1 MDIKVCRQL
10 EDLILKN
17 VIIIAA
23 ICVFFCAGLHAGQA
37 TRIELTDKVL
47 VKDTIRFGINLGSDT
62 YYSGAVLLKKRSQQN
77 FEGTIYRQCHFG
89 PSQDEH
95 GATSWFRQPQWWQ
108 DLMVKHGY
116 YEILSGPAKGIRGKI
131 KAISTK
137 KEMHNGKPEDFMY
150 IEFDKQ
156 VPPGPPN
163 GGLLVE
169 AFMLK
174 DGQFRSLDGFWTS
187 KQNRIEIGDVPAGSF
202 GCAALNMRG
211 SQGKAHYHLST
222 HYHRFGELN
231 GRWHV
236 RFQAKIKSGEP
247 SLAVMPSPERW
258 GEKKT
263 VKLES
268 QWKQFDEIIDVN
280 RVPEPN
286 NDGDVQN
293 LFFKI
298 EVAGGDVLIDDIELW
313 MEGDRNPT
321 VFRDDLIAV
330 LKKFKPG
337 VIRYLQTGGSTIDNT
352 IAPPLR
358 SYSYSN
364 RQAATYGPY
373 EEHQTDPYS
382 LHEMYE
388 LCKYVGAEPWYC
400 LPGTLHKEEL
410 AHFIEYLGAPADVGY
425 GKVRAEMGQ
434 QRPWSE
440 VFDHIH
446 IEFGNEA
453 WNNAAWYQCGGYN
466 GPDYWRELIETGK
479 KSPYYKPNMLFHTA
493 GQAAWSGRNAGI
505 LKNAPNAD
513 RFAVAPYL
521 ISELNNKDLEILD
534 TDEKL
539 FRWVFA
545 KPIWRSLDPRGA
557 MYQNYG
563 LAKAASIELSI
574 YEVNH
579 HTTHGDAPAG
589 PRNKIVTSI
598 AGGIN
603 VANDMLLMMRE
614 HKLRTQCLFSL
625 IQQKYRAAGVGDVY
639 LWGTALNM
647 RKGHERY
654 RPTFLACMLANKVIG
669 GNMVETI
676 HSKNEPTFDAAGYF
690 AYQGGAET
698 VRNIPV
704 IWSYGFAEGGRRG
717 LILISLDVSEAR
729 PVEIAF
735 AGRAEQN
742 KASLWRMS
750 AEKITANNEF
760 EVKEPQVT
768 VVQETLNDFGPNYKM
783 ILPPHSMTVLE
794 WEMQ

>member
-1 MDIKVCRQL
+1 MKHA
-10 EDLILKN
+10 
-17 VIIIAA
+17 IIAA
-23 ICVFFCAGLHAGQA
+23 AICIYFCTALPAGQA
-37 TRIELTDKVL
+37 VRVQLTDKVL
-47 VKDTIRFGINLGSDT
+47 VEDTVRFGINLGGDT

-77 FEGTIYRQCHFG
+77 FEGTSYRQCHFG

-95 GATSWFRQPQWWQ
+95 GATSWFRQPQWWR
-108 DLMVKHGY
+108 DLMVEHGY
-116 YEILSGPAKGIRGKI
+116 YEILSGPAKGTRGKI
-131 KAISTK
+131 KAITTK
-137 KEMHNGKPEDFMY
+137 KEMHRDKPEDFMY
-150 IEFDKQ
+150 IQFDKQ

-169 AFMLK
+169 AFRIR
-174 DGQFRSLDGFWTS
+174 DGQFRGLDGFWTS
-187 KQNRIEIGDVPAGSF
+187 KQNEIAIGDVPPGSF
-202 GCAALNMRG
+202 GHAALNMKG

-236 RFQAKIKSGEP
+236 RLKAKIKSGEP
-247 SLAVMPSPERW
+247 SLLIMPSHDQW
-258 GEKKT
+258 GDKKS
-263 VKLES
+263 VQLGS
-268 QWKQFDEIIDVN
+268 RWKQFDEIIIVDG
-280 RVPEPN
+280 VPEPGD
-286 NDGDVQN
+286 DGEVQN

-298 EVAGGDVLIDDIELW
+298 EVAGGDVLIDDVEIW
-313 MEGDRNPT
+313 MEGDKNPT
-321 VFRDDLIAV
+321 VFRDDLVDV
-330 LKKFKPG
+330 LRQFNPG
-337 VIRYLQTGGSTIDNT
+337 AIRYLQTGGSTIDNA

-364 RQAATYGPY
+364 RKAATYGPY
-373 EEHQTDPYS
+373 QSHQTDPYS

-388 LCKYVGAEPWYC
+388 LCEYLDAEPWYC
-400 LPGTLHKEEL
+400 LPGTLHKDEL
-410 AHFIEYLGAPADVGY
+410 ANFIEYLGAPANAGY
-425 GKVRAEMGQ
+425 GKIRAEMGRE
-434 QRPWSE
+434 RPWSE

-466 GPDYWRELIETGK
+466 GPDYWRELIDAGK
-479 KSPYYKPNMLFHTA
+479 SSPYYESGMLFHTA
-493 GQAAWSGRNAGI
+493 GQASYSGRNAGI

-513 RFAVAPYL
+513 RFSVAPYL
-521 ISELNNKDLEILD
+521 VSQLNNKDLEILD

-557 MYQNYG
+557 MFQNYN
-563 LAKAASIELSI
+563 LAETAGIELSI

-579 HTTHGDAPAG
+579 HTTHGDAPAE

-625 IQQKYRAAGVGDVY
+625 IQHKYRAHGVGDVY

-669 GNMVETI
+669 GDMVETI
-676 HSKNEPTFDAAGYF
+676 HSKKEPTFDATGYF
-690 AYQGGAET
+690 AHKGDVET
-698 VRNIPV
+698 VRDIPV
-704 IWSYGFAEGGRRG
+704 VWSYGFAEGGRRG
-717 LILISLDVSEAR
+717 LILISLDVSTAR

-735 AGRAEQN
+735 AGRAVRDE
-742 KASLWRMS
+742 AVIWRLS
-750 AEKITANNEF
+750 ADTITANNEF
-760 EVKEPQVT
+760 EVGLPQVT
-768 VVQETLNDFGPNYKM
+768 VTRDTLNGFSPDYEM
-783 ILPPHSMTVLE
+783 ILQPHSMTVLE
-794 WEMQ
+794 WEAR

>member
-1 MDIKVCRQL
+1 MSHSGLLSTGGFV
-10 EDLILKN
+10 LKHE
-17 VIIIAA
+17 IIAA
-23 ICVFFCAGLHAGQA
+23 AICALMLTALSYGQA
-37 TRIELTDKVL
+37 TRIEMTDKVL
-47 VKDTIRFGINLGSDT
+47 VEDNVRFGINLGGDT

-89 PSQDEH
+89 PSQDEN

-108 DLMVKHGY
+108 DLMVEHGY
-116 YEILSGPAKGIRGKI
+116 YEVLSGPGKGTRGKI
-131 KAISTK
+131 KTISTK

-169 AFMLK
+169 AFRLQ

-187 KQNRIEIGDVPAGSF
+187 KQNIIEIGDVPAGSF
-202 GCAALNMRG
+202 GHAALNMKG
-211 SQGKAHYHLST
+211 TKEKAHYNLST

-236 RFQAKIKSGEP
+236 RFYAKTKSGRP
-247 SLAVMPSPERW
+247 SLTIIPSQGW
-258 GEKKT
+258 GQKKT
-263 VKLES
+263 VKPDS
-268 QWKQFDEIIDVN
+268 QWRQFDEIINVTG
-280 RVPEPN
+280 VPESVN
-286 NDGDVQN
+286 NGEVQN

-298 EVAGGDVLIDDIELW
+298 EVEGGDLLIDDIEIW
-313 MEGDRNPT
+313 MEGDENPT
-321 VFRDDLIAV
+321 VFRDDLVAV
-330 LKKFKPG
+330 LKKFNPG

-364 RQAATYGPY
+364 RRIAAYGPY
-373 EEHQTDPYS
+373 VEHQTDPYS
-382 LHEMYE
+382 LHEMYD
-388 LCKYVGAEPWYC
+388 LCKYIGAEPWYC

-410 AHFIEYLGAPADVGY
+410 AKFIEYLGAPVDVGY
-425 GKVRAEMGQ
+425 GKIRASMGQ

-453 WNNAAWYQCGGYN
+453 WNNAAWYQCGGHN
-466 GPDYWRELIETGK
+466 GPDYWRELIDTGK
-479 KSPYYKPNMLFHTA
+479 SSPYYKSNMLFHTA
-493 GQAAWSGRNAGI
+493 GQASYPGRNAGI
-505 LKNAPNAD
+505 IKNAPNAD
-513 RFAVAPYL
+513 RFSVAPYL
-521 ISELNNKDLEILD
+521 ISQLNKKDLELLD

-539 FRWVFA
+539 FRWIFA

-557 MYQNYG
+557 MFQNYG
-563 LAKAASIELSI
+563 LAREAGIELSI

-589 PRNKIVTSI
+589 PRNKIVSSI

-625 IQQKYRAAGVGDVY
+625 IQHLYRANGVGNVY

-647 RKGHERY
+647 RKDHERY

-669 GNMVETI
+669 GDMVETI
-676 HSKNEPTFDAAGYF
+676 HSGKEPTFDATGYF
-690 AYQGGAET
+690 AYRGDVET
-698 VRNIPV
+698 IRGITA
-704 IWSYGFAEGGRRG
+704 IRSYGFAEGRRRG
-717 LILISLDVSEAR
+717 LILMSLDVSVTR
-729 PVEIAF
+729 PVEIVF
-735 AGRAEQN
+735 AGEPEQN

-750 AEKITANNEF
+750 SEKITANNEF
-760 EVKEPQVT
+760 ENSEPQVT
-768 VVQETLNDFGPNYKM
+768 VTQETLNDFRTCHKM
-783 ILPPHSMTVLE
+783 MLPPYSMTVLE
-794 WEMQ
+794 WEIQ

>member
-1 MDIKVCRQL
+1 MKYA
-10 EDLILKN
+10 
-17 VIIIAA
+17 IIAA
-23 ICVFFCAGLHAGQA
+23 VICFIFCAELSARQA
-37 TRIELTDKVL
+37 TRIKLTDKVL
-47 VKDTIRFGINLGSDT
+47 VEDTVRFGINLGGDT

-77 FEGTIYRQCHFG
+77 FEGTSYRQCHFG

-108 DLMVKHGY
+108 DLMIEHGY
-116 YEILSGPAKGIRGKI
+116 YEILSGPAKGTRGKI
-131 KAISTK
+131 KAITTK
-137 KEMHNGKPEDFMY
+137 KVMHQGKPEDFMY
-150 IEFDKQ
+150 IEFDKE
-156 VPPGPPN
+156 VPSGPPN

-169 AFMLK
+169 AFRFK

-187 KQNRIEIGDVPAGSF
+187 KQNQTVIGDVPEGSF
-202 GCAALNMRG
+202 GHAALNMKG

-222 HYHRFGELN
+222 HFHRFGELN

-247 SLAVMPSPERW
+247 SFLIMPSQERW
-258 GEKKT
+258 DEKKSIE
-263 VKLES
+263 LES
-268 QWKQFDEIIDVN
+268 RWKQFDEIITVN
-280 RVPEPN
+280 GVPEP
-286 NDGDVQN
+286 GDDEAQN

-298 EVAGGDVLIDDIELW
+298 EVAGGDVLIDDIEIW

-321 VFRDDLIAV
+321 VFRDDLVSV
-330 LKKFKPG
+330 LKQFNPG
-337 VIRYLQTGGSTIDNT
+337 AIRYLQTGGSTIDNA

-358 SYSYSN
+358 SHSYSN

-373 EEHQTDPYS
+373 VSRQRDPYS

-388 LCKYVGAEPWYC
+388 LCEYLDAEPWYC
-400 LPGTLHKEEL
+400 LPGTLHKDEI
-410 AHFIEYLGAPADVGY
+410 ADFIEYLGAPADVGY
-425 GKVRAEMGQ
+425 GKIRAGLGHK
-434 QRPWSE
+434 RPWSE
-440 VFDHIH
+440 VFNHIH

-466 GPDYWRELIETGK
+466 GPDYWRELIEAGK
-479 KSPYYKPNMLFHTA
+479 SSPYYKSGMLFHTA
-493 GQAAWSGRNAGI
+493 GQASWSGRNAGI

-513 RFAVAPYL
+513 RFSVAPYL
-521 ISELNNKDLEILD
+521 VSALNKKDLEMLD

-557 MYQNYG
+557 MFQNYD
-563 LAKAASIELSI
+563 LAKAAGIELSI

-579 HTTHGDAPAG
+579 HTTHGDAPVE

-603 VANDMLLMMRE
+603 VANDMLLMMRR

-625 IQQKYRAAGVGDVY
+625 IQHKYRAHGIGDVY

-669 GNMVETI
+669 GDLIETI
-676 HSKNEPTFDAAGYF
+676 HSKNEPVFDATGYF
-690 AYQGGAET
+690 ANKGNAET
-698 VRNIPV
+698 IRNIPV
-704 IWSYGFAEGGRRG
+704 VWSYGFAEGDRRG
-717 LILISLDVSEAR
+717 LILMSLDVSVAR

-735 AGRAEQN
+735 AGKPVQN
-742 KASLWRMS
+742 KVSLWRMR
-750 AEKITANNEF
+750 AETITANNEF
-760 EVKEPQVT
+760 ETGRPQVI
-768 VVQETLNDFGPNYKM
+768 VAQETLNDFGQNYKIM
-783 ILPPHSMTVLE
+783 LPPHSMTVLE
-794 WEMQ
+794 WEIR